1 MNTTLVMVWRP
12 SSSGPVVAVTMVAV
26 TVDDDDDDDDDDGND
41 GGDDDDD
48 ADADVWG
55 ERIHSLSDS
64 RITAVVSFIRRLQV
78 RQVMTLN
85 LMAD

>member
-26 TVDDDDDDDDDDGND
+26 TVDDDDDDDDDDDGND

-78 RQVMTLN
+78 RQVTL
-85 LMAD
+85 MD